1 MDVSC
6 FSGAHTIYLNLI
18 DTRGVDQTKFC
29 SSLPSKFQPLLLQVK
44 TSGFL
49 ES

>member
-18 DTRGVDQTKFC
+18 DTRGVDQTKFLFL
-29 SSLPSKFQPLLLQVK
+29 STVEVSTFAA
-44 TSGFL
+44 SGKNKWF
-49 ES
+49 S